1 MTGWLYAMIIA
12 ITIWTS
18 VVGLQEQAL
27 QRYYVSAN
35 GSASLQ
41 CELQRDGYPVEWYR
55 GSILNY
61 YYQQGLDNI
70 VNGTDSG
77 GNLYSQDDSSHALNI
92 TRFNKHYDGPYTCKV
107 EYSEAEVVYSCP
119 NYLVTAEIGEEFVT
133 GPTSQTV
140 YIHNPVIL
148 ECDPPHSRP
157 PPHIYWMKDG
167 LKLQNAVI
175 SNRGNLYIHRADM
188 IDSGY
193 YQCVAVNHI
202 SGRMRHSE
210 SAYLNVTGI
219 VNHLVNSINVS
230 FTDDV
235 NDMGLQS
242 TTIDVFRSENI
253 TKMIGESLELECTYG
268 SNWQR
273 MGQPLP
279 STAIVEPYGILKI
292 NSLNAN
298 DGGVYTCLSEGQIVL
313 NVVGKYLN
321 IIITMICVG

>member
-1 MTGWLYAMIIA
+1 
-12 ITIWTS
+12 
-18 VVGLQEQAL
+18 
-27 QRYYVSAN
+27 
-35 GSASLQ
+35 
-41 CELQRDGYPVEWYR
+41 
-55 GSILNY
+55 
-61 YYQQGLDNI
+61 
-70 VNGTDSG
+70 
-77 GNLYSQDDSSHALNI
+77 
-92 TRFNKHYDGPYTCKV
+92 
-107 EYSEAEVVYSCP
+107 
-119 NYLVTAEIGEEFVT
+119 
-133 GPTSQTV
+133 
-140 YIHNPVIL
+140 
-148 ECDPPHSRP
+148 
-157 PPHIYWMKDG
+157 MKDG